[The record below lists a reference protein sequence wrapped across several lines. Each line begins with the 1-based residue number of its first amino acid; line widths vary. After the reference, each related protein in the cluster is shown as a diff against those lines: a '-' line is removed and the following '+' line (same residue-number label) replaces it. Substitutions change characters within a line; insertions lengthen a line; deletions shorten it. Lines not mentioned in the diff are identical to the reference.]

1 MQMAGPAAFAVHKHR
16 CMDHAVSLVQA
27 YLQLNGYFTSAE
39 YPIIVAAGRNG
50 FRTITDI
57 DILAFRFP
65 NGLPTTSIARRKK
78 TPHGLD
84 TSELDAGLGA
94 SPESIDMII
103 GEVKE
108 GRVGI
113 NSGVRDPAVLKTV
126 IRRLGDPNIDI
137 ESVVHDLLDRGAA
150 RLPSGIVVRLIAF
163 GAFPPGSPVPPCRI
177 VSLGHVL
184 EFLQTYVRKHW
195 HVLRHLQFKDPA
207 FGFLMT
213 MEKARRGGAGRRGEE
228 GVEVVSADAQRRRPR
243 TTRR

>member
-1 MQMAGPAAFAVHKHR
+1 MTY
-16 CMDHAVSLVQA
+16 MDHAVSLVQA

-39 YPIIVAAGRNG
+39 YPIIAAAGRNG

-57 DILAFRFP
+57 DVLAFRFP
-65 NGLPTTSIARRKK
+65 DGLPAATTKGRKK

-84 TSELDAGLGA
+84 TSELDPGLGA

-113 NSGVRDPAVLKTV
+113 NDGVRNPAVLETV
-126 IRRLGDPNIDI
+126 LRRLGDPNIDTDT
-137 ESVVHDLLDRGAA
+137 VVRDLLDRGTA
-150 RLPSGIVVRLIAF
+150 RLPSGITVRLVLF
-163 GAFPPGSPVPPCRI
+163 GAFPPGAPVPPCRI

-184 EFLQTYVRKHW
+184 QFLQAYVRKHW
-195 HVLRHLQFKDPA
+195 RLLRHLQFKDPA

-228 GVEVVSADAQRRRPR
+228 GVEIVSPDSERRRPR
-243 TTRR
+243 NRPS